1 MTDIFVANETITKQ
15 TEQMDIHS
23 PRHFHPFAS
32 FCTHPLGLSFEN
44 QEADEKILLFLRK
57 HFITNL
63 SWIIIAIFLI
73 LVPLFLAVIPSMI
86 KINILPFSIPNG
98 FILVTTL
105 FYYLGIVMYVF
116 IEFIM
121 WFYDVG
127 IVTQKK
133 VIDVD
138 FEDIIHHDVA
148 ITKLSLVQDVIYEQT
163 GPIRSFFNFGDVF
176 IQTAG
181 NNPNFDFLAVP
192 QPGNVIH
199 IIQDLI
205 GKEPHPNA

>member
-1 MTDIFVANETITKQ
+1 MPDIFVPNKPIIKQAEAETQ
-15 TEQMDIHS
+15 S
-23 PRHFHPFAS
+23 PRHFHRFAS

-44 QEADEKILLFLRK
+44 QESDEKILLFLRK
-57 HFITNL
+57 HFVTNL

-73 LVPLFLAVIPSMI
+73 FIPLFLAVIFSMI
-86 KINILPFSIPNG
+86 KINIFPFFIPSG

-105 FYYLGIVMYVF
+105 FYYLGIAMYAF
-116 IEFIM
+116 IKFIM

-163 GPIRSFFNFGDVF
+163 GPIRSFLNFGDVF